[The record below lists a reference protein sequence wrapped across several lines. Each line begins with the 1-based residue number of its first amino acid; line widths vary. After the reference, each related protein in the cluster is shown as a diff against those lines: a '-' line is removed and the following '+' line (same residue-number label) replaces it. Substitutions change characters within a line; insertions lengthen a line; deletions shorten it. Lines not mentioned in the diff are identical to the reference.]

1 MFYLHVV
8 ILSEGKQPVV
18 TLWSVLTAQRRVNC
32 PGIQPSE
39 KVKYLSNTFQACTNA
54 FNEHIIYGG

>member
-8 ILSEGKQPVV
+8 ILSAGKQPVV
-18 TLWSVLTAQRRVNC
+18 ILQSVLTTQRVNC
-32 PGIQPSE
+32 PGNQPSK
-39 KVKYLSNTFQACTNA
+39 KVKYLSNTFPACTNA